1 MKTLFLTSLAA
12 LALLPAPALASD
24 EARPSS
30 RMDVRETDIGVNTG
44 RPLPQARGSAFSRDP
59 YPAFINQKNGQLV
72 IEYTLPRFAQDGPS
86 MFVIE
91 SCSLSPDGTELT
103 VHRQMLY
110 APSDGRAKSL
120 HFYKVKTTRPYHFSV
135 RGRLYIFEVRNSII
149 SSCKVFKGKKG
160 QEKPTFL
167 RQIYPASEWVYGIFS
182 PV

>member
-30 RMDVRETDIGVNTG
+30 RMDVRETDNGINTG

-135 RGRLYIFEVRNSII
+135 GGAALYFRGARLDHKLLQGFQME
-149 SSCKVFKGKKG
+149 KGARG
-160 QEKPTFL
+160 THLFAANLPC
-167 RQIYPASEWVYGIFS
+167 P
-182 PV
+182 

>member
-1 MKTLFLTSLAA
+1 MKTLLLSSLAA
-12 LALLPAPALASD
+12 LTLLPAPAFASD
-24 EARPSS
+24 DARPSS
-30 RMDVRETDIGVNTG
+30 RIDVRETDIGVDSG
-44 RPLPQARGSAFSRDP
+44 RPLPRARGSAFSRDP
-59 YPAFINQKNGQLV
+59 YPAFINQQNGQLI
-72 IEYTLPRFAQDGPS
+72 IEYTLPRLAQDGPS

-91 SCSLSPDGTELT
+91 ACGLSPDGTELT

-110 APSDGRAKSL
+110 APSEGRAKSL

-135 RGRLYIFEVRNSII
+135 GGRLYIFEVRDSII

-160 QEKPTFL
+160 QEEPTFL

>member
-30 RMDVRETDIGVNTG
+30 RMDVRETDNGINTG

-72 IEYTLPRFAQDGPS
+72 IEYALPRLAQDGPS
-86 MFVIE
+86 MVVIE

-103 VHRQMLY
+103 VHRQLLY
-110 APSDGRAKSL
+110 APADGMEKSL
-120 HFYKVKTTRPYHFSV
+120 HLYKFKTQKPYHFTV
-135 RGRLYIFEVRNSII
+135 RGRLYVFEVRDSII
-149 SSCKVFKGKKG
+149 SSCKVFKVKKG
-160 QEKPTFL
+160 QEEPTSL